1 MRDFRAVVAR
11 LKSVS
16 LFAAFIVSVAGITN
30 IAAATPKPLT

>member
-16 LFAAFIVSVAGITN
+16 LFAAFFVCTAGIAN
-30 IAAATPKPLT
+30 NAAATPKLLT